1 MRITGWHID
10 GFGVFTDTTVRNLP
24 PDLTVVV
31 GPNEAGKSTLLA
43 FIRGVLF
50 GFPERRN
57 GERDYPPLHGGR
69 HGGRVFVTDEEGLT
83 AVVERHRGAPQ
94 ARVSLADG
102 SPGTEADLARLV
114 GYADAEVFRNLFAF
128 SLTELESLRTLDTS
142 AVRDRI
148 FTAAVVGAGRSAR
161 HAVTALDRRREA
173 LLRPRGSSATIP
185 RLAEAMR
192 EADGRLIAAR
202 GRAAAYDRA
211 RAEEQHAVEE
221 LERLTTVLAERREAV
236 RHATTLLNLWPD
248 WSEGADARRQLS
260 DIDVAGEI
268 ATDAEARLERL
279 LGEVN
284 AARTARDERREELTG
299 LERRLA
305 VEEPDDRLPP
315 VADEV
320 RRLYV
325 EMSAHV
331 GRAQQLAAGERSARE
346 LTAQLDEELARLGT
360 DWDRARIAAV
370 DLSFA
375 AAEEIRTYEA
385 RMDRAR
391 ARSREAAEEVSLAAA
406 RAAELAEEQRRLSG
420 ELRRF
425 ANVPTPEA
433 LDEADGAI
441 RRLRASLTEHGLA
454 VARAESAEQTLED
467 LRTSMPGASVPFL
480 GLPSWLRPIIVLL
493 AVALATGGVVAAGLD
508 QLVAAA
514 IAGGSA
520 LILVAVAIALRPR
533 ALTTASP
540 RAASGRA
547 QRQERLRAQE
557 TELDLRNK
565 EVTRLAS
572 EVRTLANRLGLP
584 ELPTAMDVEER
595 DALAHR
601 QRAQRDE
608 AERVSASLVKA
619 GAASREAERK
629 LTAIRQQAGDAEAEL
644 ADAEAQWADWKSR
657 HGIAAALGPRAA
669 LELMGSVER
678 ARSVSRQLEPVE
690 REAEELRRM
699 AADFE
704 ERAAAVLVRAG
715 ADPEAP
721 YTDLIRAVTLLADRV
736 NRDETIRRDRTLLTA
751 ERDTARGRLKAAE
764 QRLAT
769 AEADLRAFQQ
779 SVGATD
785 ADEAR
790 RRILG
795 ARRREELADRAKAA
809 SERIAARIGTGQDA
823 ARLLAELSSGD
834 VTGWRTRRAEA
845 EAELVRLEQQR
856 EQAVRT
862 QHDAANHVAAIEQA
876 ADVATAALERE
887 GLRIELLDAVRDWK
901 TLTLARALVNETLR
915 RYERERQPAVMARAS
930 ALFSAVTGGRYEQV
944 VVAEDG
950 LEVVDPA
957 GLRFDTAD
965 LSRGTAE
972 QLYLCIRF
980 GLAAEFAAHAAPLPL
995 VMDDV
1000 LVNFDPE
1007 RARGM
1012 AVAIDSVANEHQ
1024 VLLFTCHPNVV
1035 DLLVELRPS
1044 TRVIELARQDPTPPE
1059 DAVA

>member
-24 PDLTVVV
+24 NDLTVVM

-57 GERDYPPLHGGR
+57 SERDYPPLHGGR

-83 AVVERHRGAPQ
+83 AVVERHRGA
-94 ARVSLADG
+94 ARPRVTLSDG
-102 SPGTEADLARLV
+102 SPGTEADLARVV
-114 GYADAEVFRNLFAF
+114 GHADAEVFRNLFAF

-161 HAVTALDRRREA
+161 HAINALDRRREA
-173 LLRPRGSSATIP
+173 FLRPRASSAEIP
-185 RLAEAMR
+185 RLADAVR
-192 EADGRLIAAR
+192 GADARLAAAR
-202 GRAAAYDRA
+202 GRAADYGRE
-211 RAEEQHAVEE
+211 RAEEQHAGAE
-221 LERLTTVLAERREAV
+221 LERLTEMLAERREGV
-236 RHATTLLNLWPD
+236 RHATMLLNLWPD
-248 WSEGADARRQLS
+248 WSEGADARRQLAA
-260 DIDVAGEI
+260 IDVEGEI
-268 ATDAEARLERL
+268 AADAEARLERL

-284 AARTARDERREELTG
+284 AASATRDERREELTQ

-305 VEEPDDRLPP
+305 VEEPDDRLPS
-315 VADEV
+315 VTEEV
-320 RRLYV
+320 RRLYA

-331 GRAQQLAAGERSARE
+331 GRGQRLAAADRSARE
-346 LTAQLDEELARLGT
+346 LTAQLDEELARLGAE
-360 DWDRARIAAV
+360 WDRARVSAF
-370 DLSFA
+370 DPSFA
-375 AAEEIRTYEA
+375 AVEEIRAYEA
-385 RMDRAR
+385 QMDQAAAR
-391 ARSREAAEEVSLAAA
+391 NRQSAEEVESAAA

-454 VARAESAEQTLED
+454 AARAEAAQRTLED
-467 LRTSMPGASVPFL
+467 LRTAMPGTAMSFL
-480 GLPSWLRPIIVLL
+480 GLPTWLQPLIILL
-493 AVALATGGVVAAGLD
+493 AVGLAIGAGVAAFVE
-508 QLVAAA
+508 QFVIAA

-520 LILVAVAIALRPR
+520 LVLAAVAFALRPR
-533 ALTTASP
+533 ALTTAGP

-547 QRQERLRAQE
+547 QRRERLRAQE
-557 TELDLRNK
+557 TELDLRSQTAN
-565 EVTRLAS
+565 
-572 EVRTLANRLGLP
+572 TLANEVRALAGRLGLSA
-584 ELPTAMDVEER
+584 LPTPMDVEER

-601 QRAQRDE
+601 QRMQREE
-608 AERVSASLVKA
+608 AERVSAGLVQA

-629 LTAIRQQAGDAEAEL
+629 LTAIRQAANDTGAEL
-644 ADAEAQWADWKSR
+644 ADAEARWADWKSR
-657 HGIAAALGPRAA
+657 HGIAAALGPRAG
-669 LELMGSVER
+669 LELMGSVDR
-678 ARSVSRQLEPVE
+678 ARSLVRQLEPVE
-690 REAEELRRM
+690 REAEELRGLTE
-699 AADFE
+699 DFE
-704 ERAAAVLVRAG
+704 QRAAAVLVRTG
-715 ADPEAP
+715 ADPDAP
-721 YTDLIRAVTLLADRV
+721 FSDLVRAVTLLTERV
-736 NRDETIRRDRTLLTA
+736 NRDEATRRTRTLLTA
-751 ERDTARGRLKAAE
+751 ERDTARGRLAAAE
-764 QRLAT
+764 QRLIT
-769 AEADLRAFQQ
+769 AETDLDAFQV

-790 RRILG
+790 RRIIG

-823 ARLLAELSSGD
+823 ARVLAELSSGD

-845 EAELVRLEQQR
+845 EADLVRLERQR
-856 EQAVRT
+856 EEAVRT
-862 QHDAANHVAAIEQA
+862 QHDAANRVTAIEQS

-887 GLRIELLDAVRDWK
+887 TLRVELVDAVREWE
-901 TLTLARALVNETLR
+901 TLTMARALVNETLR
-915 RYERERQPAVMARAS
+915 RHERERQPAVMARAS
-930 ALFSAVTGGRYEQV
+930 ALFSAVTQGRYEQV

-1012 AVAIDSVANEHQ
+1012 AMAIDSVANEHQ

-1035 DLLVELRPS
+1035 DLLVELRPG
-1044 TRVIELARQDPTPPE
+1044 TRVIELPRQGATAAE
-1059 DAVA
+1059 DALA